1 MIEPFNTIHLF
12 EGGYCQVIGN
22 DYNCAAYS
30 SQLTTFDALVANII
44 TLAPPSIIVLPYTQ
58 INIFRQARSFYL
70 TLDVMS
76 DYDFEVENMDET
88 TLNNF
93 ITELKSIA

>member
-12 EGGYCQVIGN
+12 EGGYCQIIGN
-22 DYNCAAYS
+22 DYNCAAYA
-30 SQLTTFDALVANII
+30 SQLTTFDPLLANII
-44 TLAPPSIIVLPYTQ
+44 SLAPPSIVVLPYTQ
-58 INIFRQARSFYL
+58 INIFREARSFYL
-70 TLDVMS
+70 TLDFVS
-76 DYDFEVENMDET
+76 DYDFHVGDMDES